1 MVEEVR
7 TPLAGADKDTAM
19 LFVTEVLAL
28 LVRKEHNCYRLAIAI
43 VTLAAT

>member
-1 MVEEVR
+1 MDDVR
-7 TPLAGADKDTAM
+7 AHLASVDMDTAM